1 MQGHSSIVRGAQPTT
16 KTCRWPR
23 WFPFLKAAL
32 KTNAQQQTRARSAR
46 PVGLIAASITLACLA
61 VPARADHQEDPALGR
76 VLEAAIAST
85 RCDGHQDRFGEE
97 VFFKLQEPRLRRALP
112 DAKIRIET
120 LTQVYCETHAILAR
134 YRQEHHI
141 DLNMTPELVL
151 AVIDVESGF
160 NRYAVSSAGA
170 VGLMQVMPFWPRQ
183 LGVNNHLFGSI
194 DFNIKLGC
202 EILAYYLAMEHND
215 YRRALGRYNGS
226 VNRREYPDLVLTRL
240 TTRWRG

>member
-1 MQGHSSIVRGAQPTT
+1 MKMSRWQSSLRFLRAARKADTRRRPSLTAQV
-16 KTCRWPR
+16 
-23 WFPFLKAAL
+23 FL
-32 KTNAQQQTRARSAR
+32 
-46 PVGLIAASITLACLA
+46 CLA
-61 VPARADHQEDPALGR
+61 LGWVALPALADRQEDPALGHI
-76 VLEAAIAST
+76 LEAAIAST

-112 DAKIRIET
+112 DAKLRVET
-120 LTQVYCETHAILAR
+120 LRQVYCETHAILTR
-134 YRQEHHI
+134 YRQAHHME
-141 DLNMTPELVL
+141 LNMTPELVL

-202 EILAYYLAMEHND
+202 EILAYYLEIEHND

-226 VNRREYPDLVLTRL
+226 VGRREYPDLVLTRL
-240 TTRWRG
+240 TTRWRA